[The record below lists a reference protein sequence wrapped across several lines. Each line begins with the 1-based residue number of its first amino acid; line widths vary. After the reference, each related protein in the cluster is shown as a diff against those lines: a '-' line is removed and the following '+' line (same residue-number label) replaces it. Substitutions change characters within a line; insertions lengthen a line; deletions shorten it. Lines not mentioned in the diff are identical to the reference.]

1 MFTASFAEILSIGAV
16 LPFLAVLT
24 NPEKIINH
32 PTTQS
37 LIHKLGYTTI
47 PPSSLSPSGKLSTQ
61 HSALRK
67 SALSTPGKLT
77 TNQPSS
83 LSTNDT
89 LSTQHSAL
97 STEKISTQHSALST
111 EKISTQHSALS
122 TEKIS
127 THQTANCLLPTDFL
141 LILTIIFALAA
152 LISGAM
158 RLLLLWASTRLSF
171 ATGADLSIS
180 IYRRTLYQPYSVHA
194 ARNSSEVIS
203 GITGKAN
210 SVIFSIITPALTII
224 SSAIMLIVILI
235 ALISIDPTIALAAF
249 GGFGFIYA
257 IIIKLTKG
265 RMLINSQCMARES
278 TQLIKSLQEGLGG
291 IRDVLID
298 GCQAV
303 YCQIYRNADL
313 PLRKAQ
319 GNSTFI
325 SQSPRFGIEALGM
338 MLIAMLAYALARQP
352 DGISKAIPVLGA
364 LALGAQRLLP
374 VLQGGY
380 ASWSSIQSGQV
391 SLIDTLELL
400 DQPLPEYVDQ
410 PPAKPIPFEQKITL
424 NQLSFRYT
432 PQTPW
437 ILNNLDLT
445 IPKGSRI
452 GFIGLTGSGKST
464 LLDIVMG
471 LLQPNQGAL
480 EIDSE
485 EITTHNTRNWQ
496 SHIAHVPQA
505 IFLAD
510 STIQEN
516 IAFGVPINKINQV
529 LVKQAA
535 QQAQIA
541 DIIETWPKKYQTFVG
556 ERGIRLSG
564 GQRQRIGIA
573 RALYKQSDVII
584 FDEATSA
591 LDNKTEQ
598 AVMQSIE
605 SLGQN
610 LTVLIIAH
618 RLTTLQN
625 CDQIVELA
633 DGGIKRIGTYQ
644 EIVGEDNMANSPVQL
659 STKKTANC

>member
-1 MFTASFAEILSIGAV
+1 MFAASFAEILSIGAV

-24 NPEKIINH
+24 NPDRIFQFSGAKLFINF
-32 PTTQS
+32 
-37 LIHKLGYTTI
+37 IGI
-47 PPSSLSPSGKLSTQ
+47 VSPEQ
-61 HSALRK
+61 
-67 SALSTPGKLT
+67 
-77 TNQPSS
+77 
-83 LSTNDT
+83 
-89 LSTQHSAL
+89 
-97 STEKISTQHSALST
+97 
-111 EKISTQHSALS
+111 
-122 TEKIS
+122 
-127 THQTANCLLPTDFL
+127 LLFP
-141 LILTIIFALAA
+141 LTIGFGLAA
-152 LISGAM
+152 LVSGGM

-171 ATGADLSIS
+171 AVGADLSIN
-180 IYRRTLYQPYSVHA
+180 IYRRTLYQPYSIHA
-194 ARNSSEVIS
+194 SRNSSEVIS
-203 GITGKAN
+203 GISTKAN
-210 SVIFSIITPALTII
+210 SVIGAIITPALTLI
-224 SSAIMLIVILI
+224 SSSIMLVVILL
-235 ALISIDPTIALAAF
+235 ALISIDPIIALSAF
-249 GGFGFIYA
+249 GGFGSIYA
-257 IIIKLTKG
+257 IIIRINRG
-265 RMLINSQCMARES
+265 RMLINSENIARES

-313 PLRKAQ
+313 PLRQAQ
-319 GNSTFI
+319 GNSSFI
-325 SQSPRFGIEALGM
+325 NQSPRFLIEALGM

-374 VLQGGY
+374 VLQAAY
-380 ASWSSIQSGQV
+380 AAWSNIQTGQV
-391 SLIDTLELL
+391 SLQDTLELL

-410 PPAKPIPFEQKITL
+410 PPAKPITFQQQIVLK
-424 NQLSFRYT
+424 QLSFRYT

-437 ILNNLDLT
+437 VLKNVDLT
-445 IPKGSRI
+445 IKKGSRI

-464 LLDIVMG
+464 LLDVIMG
-471 LLQPNQGAL
+471 LLESNEGTL
-480 EIDSE
+480 EIDNQV
-485 EITTHNTRNWQ
+485 ITTHNTRQWQ
-496 SHIAHVPQA
+496 VHIAHVPQA

-516 IAFGVPINKINQV
+516 IAFGVPINKIDHV
-529 LVKQAA
+529 LVKKAA
-535 QQAQIA
+535 QKAQIS
-541 DIIETWPKKYQTFVG
+541 DIIETWPNKYNTFVG

-605 SLGQN
+605 SLGKD

-625 CDQIVELA
+625 CDQIVELGN
-633 DGGIKRIGTYQ
+633 GGIKRIGTYRDIISTEMQ
-644 EIVGEDNMANSPVQL
+644 NAQAFPLKPQHSDL
-659 STKKTANC
+659 ST